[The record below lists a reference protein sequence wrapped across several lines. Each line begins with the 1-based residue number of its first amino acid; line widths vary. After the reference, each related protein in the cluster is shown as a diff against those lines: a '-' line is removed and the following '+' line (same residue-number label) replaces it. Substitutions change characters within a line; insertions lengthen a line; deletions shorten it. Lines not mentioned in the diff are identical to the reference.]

1 MKIKFPSFTCFICS
15 IKSRSKGN
23 IQRRQAV
30 EKYKFIETSQ
40 RAYEYSVRLYCEYTE
55 QTDDRHQTMEGLKNW
70 NSI

>member
-40 RAYEYSVRLYCEYTE
+40 RAYEYSVRLYC
-55 QTDDRHQTMEGLKNW
+55 
-70 NSI
+70 

>member
-40 RAYEYSVRLYCEYTE
+40 RAYEYSVRLYCSNK
-55 QTDDRHQTMEGLKNW
+55 RV
-70 NSI
+70 SIQNRQMIDIKLWRD